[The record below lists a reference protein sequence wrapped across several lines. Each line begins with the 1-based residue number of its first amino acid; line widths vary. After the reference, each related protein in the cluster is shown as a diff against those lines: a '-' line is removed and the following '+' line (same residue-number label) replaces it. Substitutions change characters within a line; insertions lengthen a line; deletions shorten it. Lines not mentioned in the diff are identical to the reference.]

1 MHLYSRTGISRFRT
15 AQEIDA
21 LASPVALLS
30 WLSGAS
36 AQGVRAMSVRL
47 GEILV
52 KESLITQ
59 EQLQKA
65 LDFQRQ
71 HGGKLGSCLTKL
83 GFISDDDI
91 TSVLSRQYGVP
102 SINLKYYEIDPTV
115 IKLIPQD
122 TAVRYQVI
130 PLSRVGSTLTIAMTD
145 PTNVFAMDDI
155 KFMTGFNVEPV
166 VASES
171 AIAEAI
177 GRFYGAVES
186 DEELSRVMKD
196 LTGAD
201 EDLELA
207 AEEQEMDAATLEKAA
222 EEAPIIKLVN
232 LILTDAVKRGA
243 SDIHIEPYETEL
255 RVRFRIDGVLQQVMN
270 PPLKLKDAITSRLK
284 IMSKLDI
291 SEKRLPQDGRIMIKY
306 RQDGKRK
313 DLDFRVSTVP
323 TIHGEKIVL
332 RLLDKENLRLDMTK
346 LGFEPESL
354 KKFERNILRPY
365 GMVLVT
371 GPTGSGKT
379 NTLYSSVA
387 RLNTV
392 ETNIMTAEDPVEFQL
407 PGVNQVQMK
416 EQIGLNFAAALRAF
430 LRQDPNII
438 LVGEVRDFE
447 TAEIAVKAALTGHLV
462 LSTLHTN
469 DAPSTISR
477 LMNMGIEPF
486 LVATSVNLICA
497 QRLVRRICSNC
508 KEQIDVPEQALIDAG
523 FTSEEAKTAKIYH
536 GKGCSVCNKGGY
548 KGRTGLYEV
557 MEINDELRELILVGA
572 SALELKK
579 KALEQGMLTLRRSGL
594 TKVMAGQTTLEEV
607 LRETVL

>member
-1 MHLYSRTGISRFRT
+1 
-15 AQEIDA
+15 
-21 LASPVALLS
+21 
-30 WLSGAS
+30 
-36 AQGVRAMSVRL
+36 MSVRL
-47 GEILV
+47 GEILL

-65 LDFQRQ
+65 LDFQRTN
-71 HGGKLGSCLTKL
+71 GGKLGSCLTKM
-83 GFISDDDI
+83 GFITDDDI
-91 TSVLSRQYGVP
+91 TGVLSRQYGVP
-102 SINLKYYEIDPTV
+102 SINLKFYEIDPNV

-122 TAVRYQVI
+122 TALRYQVI
-130 PLSRVGSTLTIAMTD
+130 PLSRVGSVLTIAMTD

-171 AIAEAI
+171 AIGEAI
-177 GRFYGAVES
+177 TRFYGGS
-186 DEELSRVMKD
+186 DADSEELSKMMKD
-196 LTGAD
+196 LVDD
-201 EDLELA
+201 EELELA
-207 AEEQEMDAATLEKAA
+207 AEEAELDAASLEKAA

-232 LILTDAVKRGA
+232 LILTDSVKRGA
-243 SDIHIEPYETEL
+243 SDIHLEPYETEM
-255 RVRFRIDGVLQQVMN
+255 RVRFRVDGVLQTVMS
-270 PPLKLKDAITSRLK
+270 PPLRLKDAMTSRIK
-284 IMSKLDI
+284 IMAKLDI
-291 SEKRLPQDGRIMIKY
+291 AEKRLPQDGRIMIKY
-306 RQDGKRK
+306 RADGKK
-313 DLDFRVSTVP
+313 KELDFRVSSVP
-323 TIHGEKIVL
+323 TLYGEKIVL

-354 KKFERNILRPY
+354 KKFERQILKPY

-379 NTLYSSVA
+379 NTLYSSVS

-392 ETNIMTAEDPVEFQL
+392 DTNIMTAEDPVEFQL
-407 PGVNQVQMK
+407 AGINQVQMK

-438 LVGEVRDFE
+438 LVGEIRDFE

-497 QRLVRRICSNC
+497 QRLVRRICANC
-508 KEQIDVPEQALIDAG
+508 KEELEVPEQALIDAG
-523 FTSEEAKTAKIYH
+523 YSPEEAKKTKIYH
-536 GKGCSVCNKGGY
+536 GKGCSTCNKGGY

-579 KALEQGMLTLRRSGL
+579 KAIEQGMITLRRSGL
-594 TKVMAGQTTLEEV
+594 IKAALGQTTMEEV

>member
-1 MHLYSRTGISRFRT
+1 MPVRIGELLLKEKRIT
-15 AQEIDA
+15 AD
-21 LASPVALLS
+21 
-30 WLSGAS
+30 
-36 AQGVRAMSVRL
+36 
-47 GEILV
+47 
-52 KESLITQ
+52 
-59 EQLQKA
+59 QLQQALNHQKA
-65 LDFQRQ
+65 G
-71 HGGKLGSCLTKL
+71 GGKLGYNLVKM
-83 GFISDDDI
+83 GFVKDEEI
-91 TSVLSRQYGVP
+91 TALLSKQYGVP
-102 SINLKYYEIDPTV
+102 SINLKYYEIDPNV

-122 TAVRYQVI
+122 TALRYQVV
-130 PLSRVGSTLTIAMTD
+130 PLSRVGSVLTIAMTD

-171 AIAEAI
+171 AIGEAI
-177 GRFYGAVES
+177 GRFYGGGNAS
-186 DEELSRVMKD
+186 HEELSNLMKD
-196 LTGAD
+196 LVD
-201 EDLELA
+201 EDQELELA
-207 AEEQEMDAATLEKAA
+207 ADEQELDAASLEKAA

-232 LILTDAVKRGA
+232 LILTDSVKRGA
-243 SDIHIEPYETEL
+243 SDIHVEPYETEM
-255 RVRFRIDGVLQQVMN
+255 RVRFRVDGVLQTVMN
-270 PPLKLKDAITSRLK
+270 PPMKLRDAITSRMK
-284 IMSKLDI
+284 IMAKLDI
-291 SEKRLPQDGRIMIKY
+291 AEKRLPQDGRIMIKY
-306 RQDGKRK
+306 KADGKK
-313 DLDFRVSTVP
+313 KELDFRVSTVP
-323 TIHGEKIVL
+323 TLYGEKIVL

-387 RLNTV
+387 RLNQV
-392 ETNIMTAEDPVEFQL
+392 DTNIMTAEDPVEFQL
-407 PGVNQVQMK
+407 SGINQVQMK

-438 LVGEVRDFE
+438 LVGEIRDFE
-447 TAEIAVKAALTGHLV
+447 TAEIGVKAALTGHLV

-497 QRLVRRICSNC
+497 QRLVRRICVNC
-508 KEQIDVPEQALIDAG
+508 KEELEVPEQALIDAG
-523 FTSEEAKTAKIYH
+523 YTPEEVKTTKIYH
-536 GKGCSVCNKGGY
+536 GKGCSTCSKGGY

-579 KALEQGMLTLRRSGL
+579 KAIEQGMITLRRSGL
-594 TKVMAGQTTLEEV
+594 IKVALGQTTMEEV

>member
-1 MHLYSRTGISRFRT
+1 
-15 AQEIDA
+15 
-21 LASPVALLS
+21 
-30 WLSGAS
+30 
-36 AQGVRAMSVRL
+36 MSSRL
-47 GEILV
+47 GEILI
-52 KESLITQ
+52 KESLITPDQLRKAQ
-59 EQLQKA
+59 EHQKA
-65 LDFQRQ
+65 N
-71 HGGKLGSCLTKL
+71 GGRLGTCLIKL
-83 GFISDDDI
+83 GFISDDEI
-91 TSVLSRQYGVP
+91 TGVLSRQYGVP
-102 SINLKYYEIDPTV
+102 SINLKYYEVDASV

-122 TAVRYQVI
+122 TAIRYQIV
-130 PLSRVGSTLTIAMTD
+130 PLSRVGSTLTIAMID

-166 VASES
+166 VASET
-171 AIAEAI
+171 AISEAI
-177 GRFYGAVES
+177 VKFYGEAQSE
-186 DEELSRVMKD
+186 EELSKVMKD
-196 LTGAD
+196 LAGEENA
-201 EDLELA
+201 DLELA
-207 AEEQEMDAATLEKAA
+207 AEEQEMNLAELERAA

-243 SDIHIEPYETEL
+243 SDIHVEPYEKEV
-255 RVRFRIDGVLQQVMN
+255 RVRFRIDGVLQPVMA
-270 PPLKLKDAITSRLK
+270 PPMKLRDAITSRIK

-306 RQDGKRK
+306 RKEGRIK
-313 DLDFRVSTVP
+313 DLDFRVSTIP
-323 TIHGEKIVL
+323 TLFGEKIVM

-346 LGFEPESL
+346 LGFEQESL
-354 KKFERNILRPY
+354 TKFERAILRPY

-379 NTLYSSVA
+379 NTLYSSIS

-407 PGVNQVQMK
+407 AGVNQVQMK
-416 EQIGLNFAAALRAF
+416 DQIGLNFAAALRAF

-438 LVGEVRDFE
+438 LVGEIRDFE

-497 QRLVRRICSNC
+497 QRLVRKICQSC
-508 KEQIDVPEQALIDAG
+508 KEPLDVPEQAMLDAG
-523 FTSEEAKTAKIYH
+523 FTPEELKTTKIYA
-536 GKGCSVCNKGGY
+536 GKGCGTCNKTGY
-548 KGRTGLYEV
+548 KGRVGLYEV

-579 KALEQGMLTLRRSGL
+579 KALDHGMIMLRRSGL
-594 TKVMAGQTTLEEV
+594 TKVAQGLTTLEEV

>member
-1 MHLYSRTGISRFRT
+1 M
-15 AQEIDA
+15 
-21 LASPVALLS
+21 
-30 WLSGAS
+30 S
-36 AQGVRAMSVRL
+36 ARL
-47 GEILV
+47 GEILI
-52 KESLITQ
+52 KENLITAD
-59 EQLQKA
+59 QLKQAIEYQKKNSG
-65 LDFQRQ
+65 R
-71 HGGKLGSCLTKL
+71 LGTCLMKL
-83 GFISDDDI
+83 GFVRDDEI
-91 TSVLSRQYGVP
+91 TQVLSRQYGVP
-102 SINLKYYEIDPTV
+102 SINLKYYEVEPNV
-115 IKLIPQD
+115 IKLIPQE
-122 TAVRYQVI
+122 TAVRYQVV
-130 PLSRVGSTLTIAMTD
+130 PLSRVGATLTIAMTD

-171 AIAEAI
+171 DINEAI
-177 GRFYGAVES
+177 QKFYGNVSSE
-186 DEELSRVMKD
+186 EELSKVMKD
-196 LTGAD
+196 LTA
-201 EDLELA
+201 EEAADLELT
-207 AEEQEMDAATLEKAA
+207 AEEDELDSAALERAA

-243 SDIHIEPYETEL
+243 SDIHVEPYEKEL
-255 RVRFRIDGVLQQVMN
+255 RVRLRVDGILQNVMS
-270 PPLKLKDAITSRLK
+270 PPSKLKDAITSRIK

-291 SEKRLPQDGRIMIKY
+291 SEKRLPQDGRIMLKY
-306 RQDGKRK
+306 MREGKKK

-323 TIHGEKIVL
+323 TLFGEKIVL

-346 LGFEPESL
+346 LGFEQKSL
-354 KKFERNILRPY
+354 TMFERQILRPY

-387 RLNTV
+387 RLNTP

-407 PGVNQVQMK
+407 AGVNQVQMK
-416 EQIGLNFAAALRAF
+416 DQIGLNFATALRAF

-438 LVGEVRDFE
+438 LVGEIRDFE

-497 QRLVRRICSNC
+497 QRLVRRICVGC
-508 KEQIDVPEQALIDAG
+508 KEQLEVPEQALLDAG
-523 FTSEEAKTAKIYH
+523 YSPEEVKTTTVYQ
-536 GKGCSVCNKGGY
+536 GKGCATCNNTGY
-548 KGRTGLYEV
+548 KGRAGLYEV

-572 SALELKK
+572 SAIELKK
-579 KALEQGMLTLRRSGL
+579 KALDNGMITLRRSGL
-594 TKVMAGQTTLEEV
+594 IKVALGQTTLEEV

>member
-1 MHLYSRTGISRFRT
+1 
-15 AQEIDA
+15 
-21 LASPVALLS
+21 
-30 WLSGAS
+30 
-36 AQGVRAMSVRL
+36 MSVRL
-47 GEILV
+47 GEILI

-59 EQLQKA
+59 DQLQKA
-65 LDFQRQ
+65 LDFQRAN
-71 HGGKLGSCLTKL
+71 GGKLGSCLTKM
-83 GFISDDDI
+83 GFITDDDI
-91 TSVLSRQYGVP
+91 TGVLSRQYGVP

-115 IKLIPQD
+115 IKLIPVD
-122 TAVRYQVI
+122 TAVRYQVV
-130 PLSRVGSTLTIAMTD
+130 PLSRVGSVLTIAMTD

-171 AIAEAI
+171 AIGEAI
-177 GRFYGAVES
+177 TRFYGGANS
-186 DEELSRVMKD
+186 NGEELSNLMKD
-196 LTGAD
+196 LV
-201 EDLELA
+201 EDDQELELA
-207 AEEQEMDAATLEKAA
+207 GEEAETDAATLEKAA

-232 LILTDAVKRGA
+232 LILTDSVKRGA
-243 SDIHIEPYETEL
+243 SDIHIEPYELEM
-255 RVRFRIDGVLQQVMN
+255 RVRFRVDGILQTVMS
-270 PPLKLKDAITSRLK
+270 PPLRLKDAITSRLK
-284 IMSKLDI
+284 IMAKLDI
-291 SEKRLPQDGRIMIKY
+291 AEKRLPQDGRIMIKY
-306 RQDGKRK
+306 KSEGKRK
-313 DLDFRVSTVP
+313 ELDFRVSTVP
-323 TIHGEKIVL
+323 TLYGEKVVM

-354 KKFERNILRPY
+354 RKFERNISKPY

-387 RLNTV
+387 TLNKV

-407 PGVNQVQMK
+407 GGINQVQMK

-438 LVGEVRDFE
+438 LVGEIRDFE
-447 TAEIAVKAALTGHLV
+447 TAEIGVKAALTGHLV

-497 QRLVRRICSNC
+497 QRLVRRICTNC
-508 KEQIDVPEQALIDAG
+508 KEELEVPQQALIDAG
-523 FTSEEAKTAKIYH
+523 YSPEEVKTTKIYH
-536 GKGCSVCNKGGY
+536 GKGCSTCNKGGY

-572 SALELKK
+572 SALERTD
-579 KALEQGMLTLRRSGL
+579 QGGSRPDNDGRSLARDGSLRPR
-594 TKVMAGQTTLEEV
+594 
-607 LRETVL
+607 R